1 MIRFGITMLNSLK
14 AMKNTKYFSYSGFL
28 ALAVAAGLAQLSVS
42 NVGHTHGD
50 VQPQAVDTEGLE
62 ATGEE
67 FLAENPYRIAGGEQ
81 YELAIKIGASGYNQN
96 CARCHGL
103 EAISGG
109 IAPDLRALEDGEFG
123 DEWYMERVRKGY
135 SQNGAY
141 KMPPFEALLSQEAMW
156 AIRSYVESR
165 PKEGL

>member
-1 MIRFGITMLNSLK
+1 MITGSTTRSTRFCRYT
-14 AMKNTKYFSYSGFL
+14 AAL
-28 ALAVAAGLAQLSVS
+28 ALTLTAGLAQLTVS

-50 VQPQAVDTEGLE
+50 VQPQVVDTEGLD

-67 FLAENPYRIAGGEQ
+67 FLEQNPYRLAGGEQ
-81 YELAIKIGASGYNQN
+81 YELAIKIGASGYSQN

-103 EAISGG
+103 QAISGG

-123 DEWYMERVRKGY
+123 DEWYMERVRNGY

-141 KMPPFEALLSQEAMW
+141 KMPPFEALISQEAMW
-156 AIRSYVESR
+156 AIRSYIESLS
-165 PKEGL
+165 KEGL